1 MAAPEEIAAVISAL
15 MNTSGGVVAICIDAS
30 RCQKAFC
37 LKESNDKIVEII
49 TKGEKWIPGIVFATF
64 VKPRVLVERH
74 EIVFFV
80 NKSNHFVTHYTNA
93 YHYDGNEVK
102 PLLEYQSVCNII
114 RDCSCTDESLCHHN
128 LNTTV
133 KLTSSLSGAPLNSEM
148 PYLPL
153 EGSTC
158 KNKAY
163 GLQRRN
169 LVDVLKS
176 ASVQDGVRKIV
187 SALANGDGGSLLLGV
202 SDTDTPVVKGCTWD
216 STSSCTRQEVEKLLS
231 EIIDVTDH
239 SRSKL
244 VLDKKQWKL
253 FFHPVVGCEDDR
265 VVIEIR
271 VQRCVGGMFCS
282 MPLAFVINTSGEISA
297 LGDFWKWK
305 ETMLQSF
312 KEVPR
317 ENVTVED
324 HFQMEITEPEPTVQS
339 HARPDQQPEESNIT
353 PSGRKRTQAK
363 ETHRDKVF
371 QWWATESDDVRGNHI
386 ALTIVVQVT
395 LRQR

>member
-1 MAAPEEIAAVISAL
+1 MASAEEIAAVISAL
-15 MNTSGGVVAICIDAS
+15 MNTSGGMLAVCIDAS
-30 RCQKAFC
+30 RCQKAVS

-49 TKGEKWIPGIVFATF
+49 TKGEKWIPGMVFATF
-64 VKPRVLVERH
+64 VKPRVVEERH

-80 NKSNHFVTHYTNA
+80 NKANHFVTHYTNA

-163 GLQRRN
+163 GLPARN
-169 LVDVLKS
+169 VNELLKS
-176 ASVQDGVRKIV
+176 SSVQDDIRKIV

-202 SDTDTPVVKGCTWD
+202 TDTDTPIVKGYTWD
-216 STSSCTRQEVEKLLS
+216 RTSSCTRQEVDKLLS

-244 VLDKKQWKL
+244 ILDQKQWKL
-253 FFHPVVGCEDDR
+253 FFHPVVDCEDDR
-265 VVIEIR
+265 VVIEVR
-271 VQRCVGGMFCS
+271 VDRCVGGMFCS
-282 MPLAFVINTSGEISA
+282 MPLGFVINTSGEISA
-297 LGDFWKWK
+297 LRDFWKWK

-317 ENVTVED
+317 ENVTVDD
-324 HFQMEITEPEPTVQS
+324 HFHMDTTEPQPTVQPS
-339 HARPDQQPEESNIT
+339 ARPDKQPEETNIA
-353 PSGRKRTQAK
+353 PAERKPTQAE

-371 QWWATESDDVRGNHI
+371 QWWATESNDVMGFI
-386 ALTIVVQVT
+386 SL
-395 LRQR
+395 